1 MTHKHA
7 TNPHNNTIKIQK
19 EQKREKNK
27 QRTRANFANKQ
38 SAVTFVCGCGD
49 GRLPMVI
56 KRLGRE
62 EDWCEE

>member
-1 MTHKHA
+1 MSE
-7 TNPHNNTIKIQK
+7 KILGIR
-19 EQKREKNK
+19 KREKNK

-38 SAVTFVCGCGD
+38 LAVTFVCGCGD

>member
-1 MTHKHA
+1 MSE
-7 TNPHNNTIKIQK
+7 KILGIR
-19 EQKREKNK
+19 KREKNK

-38 SAVTFVCGCGD
+38 LTVTFVCGCGD

-62 EDWCEE
+62 EDRYEEGITGISSKTLL

>member
-1 MTHKHA
+1 VSE
-7 TNPHNNTIKIQK
+7 KILGIR
-19 EQKREKNK
+19 KREKNK

-62 EDWCEE
+62 EDWCEEWMTGISSKTLL

>member
-1 MTHKHA
+1 MSE
-7 TNPHNNTIKIQK
+7 KILGIR
-19 EQKREKNK
+19 KREKNK

-38 SAVTFVCGCGD
+38 LAVTFVCGCGD

-62 EDWCEE
+62 EDWYEEWMTGISSKTLL

>member
-1 MTHKHA
+1 MTE
-7 TNPHNNTIKIQK
+7 KILGIR
-19 EQKREKNK
+19 KREKNK